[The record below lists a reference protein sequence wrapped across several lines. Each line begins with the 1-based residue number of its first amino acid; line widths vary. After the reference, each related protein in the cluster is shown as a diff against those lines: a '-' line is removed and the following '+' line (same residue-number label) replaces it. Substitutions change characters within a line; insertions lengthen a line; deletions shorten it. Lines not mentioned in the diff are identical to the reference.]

1 MVSVFASNTAECS
14 ENPQPSDTDLKLQDI
29 WTQNKALITWPRLC
43 RQYMALK
50 NIIT

>member
-14 ENPQPSDTDLKLQDI
+14 ENPQPADTDLKLQAT
-29 WTQNKALITWPRLC
+29 WTQHKPLITRPRLC
-43 RQYMALK
+43 RQYMTLK

>member
-29 WTQNKALITWPRLC
+29 WTQNKALIT
-43 RQYMALK
+43 
-50 NIIT
+50 